1 MKINVSEGTKNIQR
15 TNYFNY
21 QRKSAFLSKEF
32 NDFVEEAKELDTA
45 EVVSLVSQ
53 AVMVE
58 VPRIVEAIK
67 A

>member
-1 MKINVSEGTKNIQR
+1 MAGIEHLQKLLSDVVGVAVVAIKQ
-15 TNYFNY
+15 
-21 QRKSAFLSKEF
+21 SKEF
-32 NDFVEEAKELDTA
+32 NDFVAEAKELDTA

-67 A
+67 V

>member
-1 MKINVSEGTKNIQR
+1 MAGIEHLQKLLSDVVTVAVVAIKQ
-15 TNYFNY
+15 
-21 QRKSAFLSKEF
+21 SKEF
-32 NDFVEEAKELDTA
+32 ADFAAEAKDLDTP